1 MPDPFAVDEDKALS
15 ALSLAWGDVY
25 EIRITGGQWQARHK
39 EAGAGDM
46 ITGSTPDELN
56 VGVRDD
62 WTRREAPDGQ

>member
-1 MPDPFAVDEDKALS
+1 
-15 ALSLAWGDVY
+15 VY